1 MKPPEQR
8 TYLASPVRKNEQ
20 LHRRVLL
27 LGISTLL
34 IFGTSPVFGHHVA
47 GRADALLAGKDH
59 LWVLC
64 LVAAHQILAPVH
76 LIFHVLFL
84 SGVVYAAWDRG
95 RAWRSARRWLAL
107 VDGATPKE
115 GDAYWTGALGAGLL
129 PTDVVVVEGL
139 PVPAFTAGWIRPR
152 VYVARILDQLLAP
165 DELVAVLAHEAAHV
179 RHRDPLIH
187 SLLRGVALVL
197 WWIPAL
203 RRLADDVADEAEVRA
218 DDAAARQRPL
228 VLASAILSL
237 ANWRAASN
245 RMGMPATVM
254 AFQHLGL
261 LDRRIRRLAGE
272 EAPIGTHLTRR
283 SLAYAGTAL
292 VLVWISGIM
301 MLHPLPTAA
310 NLAQGEDNCERH
322 CAPVVMHL
330 LCPISPEH
338 GHNG

>member
-1 MKPPEQR
+1 MKTPEQR
-8 TYLASPVRKNEQ
+8 SYLAPPVRKNEQ
-20 LHRRVLL
+20 SHRRVLL

-59 LWVLC
+59 LWEIC
-64 LVAAHQILAPVH
+64 LVAAHQILSPVH
-76 LIFHVLFL
+76 LIFHALL
-84 SGVVYAAWDRG
+84 ISGVAYAAWDRV

-107 VDGATPKE
+107 VEGATPKE
-115 GDAYWTGALGAGLL
+115 GDGYWTGALRAGLS
-129 PTDVVVVEGL
+129 PTDVVVVDGL

-152 VYVARILDQLLAP
+152 VYVARSLEQLLTP
-165 DELVAVLAHEAAHV
+165 DELVAVLAHESAHM
-179 RHRDPLIH
+179 RHRDPLVQ
-187 SLLRGVALVL
+187 SLLRGFALVL
-197 WWIPAL
+197 WWMPAL

-218 DDAAARQRPL
+218 DDAAARRHPL

-237 ANWRAASN
+237 AKWRASSD
-245 RMGMPATVM
+245 RMEMPATAI
-254 AFQHLGL
+254 AFQHLDL

-301 MLHPLPTAA
+301 MMHPLPTAA
-310 NLAQGEDNCERH
+310 NLAQGEDHCERH

>member
-1 MKPPEQR
+1 MKPPERR

-20 LHRRVLL
+20 SHRRVLL

-59 LWVLC
+59 LWVIC
-64 LVAAHQILAPVH
+64 LVAAHQILSPVH
-76 LIFHVLFL
+76 LIFHALL
-84 SGVVYAAWDRG
+84 ISGVVYAAWDRA
-95 RAWRSARRWLAL
+95 RAWRSARRWLDL
-107 VDGATPKE
+107 VEGATPKE
-115 GDAYWTGALGAGLL
+115 GDGFWTGALGAGLS
-129 PTDVVVVEGL
+129 PTRVVVVDGL

-152 VYVARILDQLLAP
+152 VYIARSLGQLLAP

-179 RHRDPLIH
+179 QHRDPLVQ
-187 SLLRGVALVL
+187 SLLRSFALVL

-218 DDAAARQRPL
+218 DDAAARQQPL

-237 ANWRAASN
+237 ANWRASSDA
-245 RMGMPATVM
+245 MEIPTTVV
-254 AFQHLGL
+254 AFQHLDL

-283 SLAYAGTAL
+283 ALVYAGTAL

-310 NLAQGEDNCERH
+310 NLAQGEDHCERH
-322 CAPVVMHL
+322 CAAVVMHL